1 MAKNKDKVLSY
12 LQENKIC
19 VLATADKKGKTE
31 AATVVYAFDN
41 KLNIYIGTSKASR
54 KYKNLLQNKKVS
66 IVVGVDLNDSRTLQ
80 IDGNAKI
87 LDRKAARAASKLML
101 GRYPSLAEVFKGTA
115 FIAVKP
121 TFVMMYENLS
131 EERGGKGVYFRVI

>member
-1 MAKNKDKVLSY
+1 MAKNKEKVLSY
-12 LQENKIC
+12 LQENPIC

-31 AATVVYAFDN
+31 AAAVVYAFDD
-41 KLNIYIGTSKASR
+41 KLNLYLGTYKASR

-66 IVVGVDLNDSRTLQ
+66 VVVGVDLNDSRTLQ
-80 IDGNAKI
+80 IDGTAKI
-87 LDRKAARAASKLML
+87 LEGKPAAVAEKALLK
-101 GRYPSLAEVFKGTA
+101 RYPALAEVFRGCA

-121 TFVMMYENLS
+121 TFARMYENLS